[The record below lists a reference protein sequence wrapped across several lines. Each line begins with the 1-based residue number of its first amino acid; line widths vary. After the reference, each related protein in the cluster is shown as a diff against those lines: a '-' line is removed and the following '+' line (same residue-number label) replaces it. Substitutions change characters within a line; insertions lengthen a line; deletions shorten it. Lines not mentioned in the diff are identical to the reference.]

1 MPCTS
6 LVGSH
11 DVKKTPR
18 FRLIPRRAFSFSKE
32 LLSQTKFSLNRAQ
45 NHSPI
50 MIVVDAMLKHDFK
63 SIGLIDDPIKFR
75 SLMDT
80 RKANDR
86 SFN

>member
-1 MPCTS
+1 
-6 LVGSH
+6 
-11 DVKKTPR
+11 
-18 FRLIPRRAFSFSKE
+18 
-32 LLSQTKFSLNRAQ
+32 
-45 NHSPI
+45 

-63 SIGLIDDPIKFR
+63 SIGLIHEPIKFR

>member
-1 MPCTS
+1 
-6 LVGSH
+6 
-11 DVKKTPR
+11 
-18 FRLIPRRAFSFSKE
+18 
-32 LLSQTKFSLNRAQ
+32 
-45 NHSPI
+45 

-63 SIGLIDDPIKFR
+63 SIGLIDEPIKFR